1 MSRTYHH
8 LSPEDR
14 AVIMIERRNG
24 RSLRSIARLLGRSPS
39 TVSRELKRAGGG
51 SYETTLAAEGYRER
65 RSASRRRRLL
75 APGTTLYQ
83 YVHDRL
89 VYFRWSPQQIAA
101 RLREMPESERW
112 PRRVPIETSSTSRQ
126 SMSMPRSIPVGIEW
140 RCRPFSRTSD
150 TRTGS
155 AERRDEARLV
165 VTGVASWVDA
175 ACVEEYKPSLGGEM
189 TNRHTLQVDVAV

>member
-112 PRRVPIETSSTSRQ
+112 TAQ
-126 SMSMPRSIPVGIEW
+126 LLA
-140 RCRPFSRTSD
+140 RT
-150 TRTGS
+150 
-155 AERRDEARLV
+155 
-165 VTGVASWVDA
+165 
-175 ACVEEYKPSLGGEM
+175 
-189 TNRHTLQVDVAV
+189 

>member
-89 VYFRWSPQQIAA
+89 VYFLSNDTQFHALTRHPD
-101 RLREMPESERW
+101 
-112 PRRVPIETSSTSRQ
+112 
-126 SMSMPRSIPVGIEW
+126 
-140 RCRPFSRTSD
+140 SRTPG
-150 TRTGS
+150 RVGGQ
-155 AERRDEARLV
+155 LWV
-165 VTGVASWVDA
+165 VPRVASR
-175 ACVEEYKPSLGGEM
+175 SLS
-189 TNRHTLQVDVAV
+189 R

>member
-112 PRRVPIETSSTSRQ
+112 TAQ
-126 SMSMPRSIPVGIEW
+126 
-140 RCRPFSRTSD
+140 PFVD
-150 TRTGS
+150 TRRPG
-155 AERRDEARLV
+155 RRHRCPVPHRGRGFRTRPAPA
-165 VTGVASWVDA
+165 G
-175 ACVEEYKPSLGGEM
+175 
-189 TNRHTLQVDVAV
+189 

>member
-101 RLREMPESERW
+101 RLREMPMAAAGSDRNIINFPPEHVDASLD
-112 PRRVPIETSSTSRQ
+112 PSGDRVAMQAILEDKRHPH
-126 SMSMPRSIPVGIEW
+126 W
-140 RCRPFSRTSD
+140 
-150 TRTGS
+150 
-155 AERRDEARLV
+155 ERR
-165 VTGVASWVDA
+165 
-175 ACVEEYKPSLGGEM
+175 EEG
-189 TNRHTLQVDVAV
+189 